1 MKELMS
7 GGPNVGPLGII
18 FFLIE
23 GLLARF
29 FTGGF
34 LETFRILK

>member
-18 FFLIE
+18 FFN
-23 GLLARF
+23 R
-29 FTGGF
+29 GF
-34 LETFRILK
+34 IGTLFYWGFP